1 MNKHQGKYVAGLLRQ
16 RGITQ
21 AEAAKLANIAP
32 ETLNRWLAL
41 QEFDESK
48 VKKLTVVMHDLESLM
63 QEFRSPEAGKKPV
76 DEIERLRRENAELRQ
91 RLEKEEE
98 RAERLLRLLEKAH
111 NNV

>member
-21 AEAAKLANIAP
+21 AEAAKLANITP

-48 VKKLTVVMHDLESLM
+48 VKKIDCSY
-63 QEFRSPEAGKKPV
+63 A
-76 DEIERLRRENAELRQ
+76 
-91 RLEKEEE
+91 
-98 RAERLLRLLEKAH
+98 
-111 NNV
+111 

>member
-41 QEFDESK
+41 QELDESK
-48 VKKLTVVMHDLESLM
+48 VKKIDCSY
-63 QEFRSPEAGKKPV
+63 A
-76 DEIERLRRENAELRQ
+76 
-91 RLEKEEE
+91 
-98 RAERLLRLLEKAH
+98 
-111 NNV
+111 